1 MNNSQSECRYF
12 YVLAIII
19 FIYNK
24 HFTLQRFYTH
34 NENKNIMKKNYQK
47 HLKSN
52 NMEVEINNKNKK
64 TYDIHTNMMQN
75 I

>member
-1 MNNSQSECRYF
+1 
-12 YVLAIII
+12 
-19 FIYNK
+19 
-24 HFTLQRFYTH
+24 
-34 NENKNIMKKNYQK
+34 MKKNYQK